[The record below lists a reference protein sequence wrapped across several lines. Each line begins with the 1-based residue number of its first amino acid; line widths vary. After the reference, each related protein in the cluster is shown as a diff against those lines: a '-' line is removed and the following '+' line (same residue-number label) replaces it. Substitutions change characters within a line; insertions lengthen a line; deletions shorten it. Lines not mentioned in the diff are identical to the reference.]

1 MLEYG
6 QVPRF
11 SKLALLRAVW
21 LGELALGLWLGPG
34 LGRMC
39 GQTPQNILIVVNDNS
54 PVSRTVG
61 EYYARRREI
70 PMRNICR
77 IRASVEQ
84 DIPRAMYNS
93 EIAAPIARCLKSAGL
108 VESVLYIVTTQDV
121 PLRIPGTDGLNGD
134 SAAVDSELTLLYS
147 DIARGSPHSV
157 AGSVPNPFFGHKND
171 KFSHPQFPIYLVT
184 RLAAY
189 NYDGVKAMIDR
200 ALKAQNRGKFV
211 IDLANKWDESGDNW
225 LRAAADL
232 LPKDR
237 VVLDETSTVLR
248 NEKDVIGYASWGSND
263 KNRHDR
269 FLGFQ
274 WLPGAIM
281 TEFVSTNARTFKQP
295 PTDWNISTW
304 GTPKLWFF
312 GSPQTMTADYI
323 LEGATGASGHV
334 FEPYL
339 NMTPRPEMLLPAYYT
354 GRTLADS
361 YYLAIP
367 RLSWQNIVLGDPLCS
382 LGKP

>member
-1 MLEYG
+1 M
-6 QVPRF
+6 
-11 SKLALLRAVW
+11 
-21 LGELALGLWLGPG
+21 LGLAPG
-34 LGRMC
+34 LGPSRMSA
-39 GQTPQNILIVVNDNS
+39 QTPENVLIVINDNS

-61 EYYARRREI
+61 EYYARRRAI

-77 IRASVEQ
+77 IRPAVDEE
-84 DIPRAMYNS
+84 IPRALYDT
-93 EIAAPIARCLKSAGL
+93 EIAAPIARCLESGGL
-108 VESVLYIVTTQDV
+108 MESILYIVTTQDV
-121 PLRIPGTDGLNGD
+121 PLRIRGTGGLSGE

-147 DIARGSPHSV
+147 DMKRGAPHPL
-157 AGSVPNPFFGHKND
+157 AGSVANPLFRRTNA
-171 KFSHPQFPIYLVT
+171 KFAHPEFPIYLVT

-189 NYDGVKAMIDR
+189 SYDGVKAMIDR
-200 ALKAQNRGKFV
+200 SLLAANRGKFV
-211 IDLANKWDESGDNW
+211 IDLARTGNQAGDDW

-248 NEKDVIGYASWGSND
+248 NQKDVIGYASWGSND
-263 KNRHDR
+263 RNRHDR

-281 TEFVSTNARTFKQP
+281 TEFVSTNGRTFKQP
-295 PTDWNISTW
+295 PKDWNISTW
-304 GTPKLWFF
+304 GTPKLFFF

-334 FEPYL
+334 DEPFL
-339 NMTPRPEMLLPAYYT
+339 NMTPRPEMLLPAYYS
-354 GRTLADS
+354 GRTLAES

-367 RLSWQNIVLGDPLCS
+367 RLSWQNIVVGDPLCS